1 MKEPTQ
7 ALSIGLSAT
16 LHGLFILVDRVSE
29 QEFLSAVA
37 VFYGRLEERGLVRG
51 HRVMRRQL
59 LDGFGAALPDFDYHV
74 EIGFPNLE
82 QELACYNYVKK
93 NEEPVRS
100 LHRAMTSKV
109 KRESAYFFLDVC
121 I

>member
-37 VFYGRLEERGLVRG
+37 AFYGHLEERGFVRG
-51 HRVMRRQL
+51 HRMMRRQL

-74 EIGFPNLE
+74 EIGFPNIE

-93 NEEPVRS
+93 MRNQFDRYTEP
-100 LHRAMTSKV
+100 
-109 KRESAYFFLDVC
+109 
-121 I
+121 

>member
-1 MKEPTQ
+1 MANPE
-7 ALSIGLSAT
+7 LFIGLSAS

-59 LDGFGAALPDFDYHV
+59 LDGFGRGPA
-74 EIGFPNLE
+74 
-82 QELACYNYVKK
+82 
-93 NEEPVRS
+93 
-100 LHRAMTSKV
+100 
-109 KRESAYFFLDVC
+109 
-121 I
+121 

>member
-1 MKEPTQ
+1 MADPERF
-7 ALSIGLSAT
+7 IGLSAT
-16 LHGLFILVDRVSE
+16 LHGLFILVDRVPE

-37 VFYGRLEERGLVRG
+37 AFHGHLEDRGFVRF

-59 LDGFGAALPDFDYHV
+59 LDGFGATLPDFDYHV

-82 QELACYNYVKK
+82 QELACFNYIRK

-109 KRESAYFFLDVC
+109 KRGLAYFFLDVC